1 MDLPCSL
8 SSVINWVVMA
18 TIVTVATV
26 VTAIVA
32 IWLQDKRSHFVLG
45 ISVVN

>member
-8 SSVINWVVMA
+8 SSVINWIAITTVVTGAMA
-18 TIVTVATV
+18 
-26 VTAIVA
+26 VTAIVV
-32 IWLQDKRSHFVLG
+32 IQLQEKRSHFVLG